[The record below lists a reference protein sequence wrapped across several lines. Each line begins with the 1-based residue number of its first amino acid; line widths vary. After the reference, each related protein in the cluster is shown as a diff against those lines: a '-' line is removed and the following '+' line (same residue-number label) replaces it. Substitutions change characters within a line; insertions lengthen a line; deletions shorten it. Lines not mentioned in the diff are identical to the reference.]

1 MFRKIFCTLSQNNTH
16 ITKISYLVVGK
27 TIAPVLK
34 AHSTSTFWAQ
44 TIKFHDP
51 TPFYYTYQNPCAA
64 NVIKRVNG
72 CVNVFEGKNKD
83 ETPHVSTLHIG
94 TYLVDRQIVQALHLT
109 TNKGMTENY

>member
-1 MFRKIFCTLSQNNTH
+1 M
-16 ITKISYLVVGK
+16 LVVGK

-34 AHSTSTFWAQ
+34 APSTFWAQ
-44 TIKFHDP
+44 TIKFHHP
-51 TPFYYTYQNPCAA
+51 NPPFTYQNPCA